1 LQSTHVWN
9 TVQAKHEI
17 NSIQIF
23 GFCISRLAI
32 STVEMASREIQKP
45 KICILFI
52 SCLAWTVNANS
63 LKQNTIVIKEI
74 CRLFSYHLGWM
85 NRRFCLQTQQRQRPD
100 PQRLFASLDV
110 EQICFQKTLLYIDI
124 FWKDPGIQIFQSV
137 ILTVTIES
145 RSCQALI
152 ADICTVAKS

>member
-1 LQSTHVWN
+1 LQSTHAWKWPGV
-9 TVQAKHEI
+9 KYK
-17 NSIQIF
+17 
-23 GFCISRLAI
+23 
-32 STVEMASREIQKP
+32 KP
-45 KICILFI
+45 RICILFI
-52 SCLAWTVNANS
+52 LCLAWTVNANS
-63 LKQNTIVIKEI
+63 LKQNVIVIREI
-74 CRLFSYHLGWM
+74 GSCHIGWM

-124 FWKDPGIQIFQSV
+124 FWKDPSIQIFQSV